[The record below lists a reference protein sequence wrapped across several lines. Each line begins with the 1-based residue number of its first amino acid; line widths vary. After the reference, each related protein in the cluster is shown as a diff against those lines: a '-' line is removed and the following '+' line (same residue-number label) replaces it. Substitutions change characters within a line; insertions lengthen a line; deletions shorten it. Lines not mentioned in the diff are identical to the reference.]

1 MFHQLEVA
9 YDYDF
14 LLFGIS
20 CHEKIYRLSWFLNRE
35 LSMELAW
42 CDELEMKVKG
52 ETSTYP
58 YYRFEDLENE
68 TIYTLIQNRG
78 AHGWFIPEMKQMD
91 YLLKIELGNDLDLEA
106 FLKGLRNVPVVNG
119 SYNLLFKAFK
129 SKENLI
135 FD

>member
-14 LLFGIS
+14 ILFGIS

-42 CDELEMKVKG
+42 CDELEMQVKG
-52 ETSTYP
+52 ELSTYP

-68 TIYTLIQNRG
+68 TTYTLVQNRG

-91 YLLKIELGNDLDLEA
+91 YLLKIELGNDLNLEA
-106 FLKGLRNVPVVNG
+106 FLKELRNVPVVNG

>member
-14 LLFGIS
+14 ILFGIS
-20 CHEKIYRLSWFLNRE
+20 CHEKIYRLSWFLNRA
-35 LSMELAW
+35 LAMELAW
-42 CDELEMKVKG
+42 CDELEMQVKG
-52 ETSTYP
+52 EVSTYP
-58 YYRFEDLENE
+58 YYRFEDTENE
-68 TIYTLIQNRG
+68 TTFTLVQNRG

-91 YLLKIELGNDLDLEA
+91 YLLKIELGNDIDLET
-106 FLKGLRNVPVVNG
+106 FIKQLRKVPVINA
-119 SYNLLFKAFK
+119 SYKLQFEAFK